1 MNWKRLVV
9 FAFLALT
16 AMPVASAQAYWRV
29 GVGIGV
35 PVYRPCYRVY
45 VGPSLYVAPAPV
57 YVQPVPVVVQPAP
70 VVQPVY
76 PAPAPQPVPAPG
88 PAQPVPAPGPAQPA
102 SVTPQSSTLP
112 LAPVPVQ

>member
-76 PAPAPQPVPAPG
+76 PAPARPG
-88 PAQPVPAPGPAQPA
+88 TRPRATGTSPRACATGLCNTEEFHASPGACTREV
-102 SVTPQSSTLP
+102 S
-112 LAPVPVQ
+112 